1 MKLTKEEKSWV
12 LYDVANSAFVLIIV
26 TTVMPIFFKDI
37 ASKGVADA
45 VSTGNW
51 GFANSL
57 ASLLLAFMAP
67 IMGAFADYK
76 LFKKRFLM
84 GFLSLGILFTLL
96 LTTVKEGDWLS
107 CLIIFIFARVGFSG
121 ANLFYDAFL
130 VDVTEK
136 NEWTGY
142 HRADLPG
149 GISEVLFRL
158 LP

>member
-51 GFANSL
+51 AFANSL

-67 IMGAFADYK
+67 IMGVFADYK

-96 LTTVKEGDWLS
+96 LT
-107 CLIIFIFARVGFSG
+107 
-121 ANLFYDAFL
+121 AFDHCERRGL
-130 VDVTEK
+130 AELP
-136 NEWTGY
+136 Y
-142 HRADLPG
+142 HIHICQGRFLR
-149 GISEVLFRL
+149 SQSVL
-158 LP
+158 

>member
-37 ASKGVADA
+37 VSKGVADA

-67 IMGAFADYK
+67 IMGAFDHCERRRLAE
-76 LFKKRFLM
+76 LPNHIHICQSRFLR
-84 GFLSLGILFTLL
+84 SQ
-96 LTTVKEGDWLS
+96 S
-107 CLIIFIFARVGFSG
+107 
-121 ANLFYDAFL
+121 
-130 VDVTEK
+130 
-136 NEWTGY
+136 
-142 HRADLPG
+142 
-149 GISEVLFRL
+149 VL
-158 LP
+158 